1 MIKDD
6 LLKDLKSAMKENN
19 VVKKNTIQ
27 LLRATILQKE
37 KDELKALTDP
47 EVENLLISE
56 RKKRYNDLSQFE
68 KGNRDDLVE
77 QTKREIGYIS
87 RYLPP
92 LLDEIELEK
101 RINEII
107 TRLNATKKDMG
118 LVMRTA
124 KSELG
129 NQADGKTMSDIVKRK
144 LN

>member
-37 KDELKALTDP
+37 KDELKSLTDP

-87 RYLPP
+87 KYLPL

-101 RINEII
+101 RIDEII